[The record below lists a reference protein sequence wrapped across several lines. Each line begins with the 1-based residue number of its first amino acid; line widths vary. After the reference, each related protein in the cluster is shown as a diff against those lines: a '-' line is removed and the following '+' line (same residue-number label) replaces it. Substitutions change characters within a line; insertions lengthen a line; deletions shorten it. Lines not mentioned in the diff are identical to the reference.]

1 MTVSAAVRLRAMK
14 KVNGHAVLRASWVKA
29 TRRMIEND
37 ARHLVVVDDDGRVV
51 GVVSMRH
58 LFGRLTEALD
68 TPPVRTPAFG
78 PCWTVSA
85 RRVEARRPL
94 PHRRRG
100 SSGPVSCPRS

>member
-14 KVNGHAVLRASWVKA
+14 KVNGHAALSASWVKA
-29 TRRMIEND
+29 ARRMVEKD
-37 ARHLVVVDDDGRVV
+37 VRRLVVVDDGGRVV
-51 GVVSMRH
+51 GVVSMRD

-68 TPPVRTPAFG
+68 TPRVRTPAFG

-85 RRVEARRPL
+85 PRVEARRPL

-100 SSGPVSCPRS
+100 SSGPVSCARS